1 MMSTAKRYPATEEKT
16 TLRDKPTFASC
27 LKSEMTLLKVVFVSI
42 AVVKFIRK

>member
-27 LKSEMTLLKVVFVSI
+27 LKSEITLLKVDFSI
-42 AVVKFIRK
+42 DSRC